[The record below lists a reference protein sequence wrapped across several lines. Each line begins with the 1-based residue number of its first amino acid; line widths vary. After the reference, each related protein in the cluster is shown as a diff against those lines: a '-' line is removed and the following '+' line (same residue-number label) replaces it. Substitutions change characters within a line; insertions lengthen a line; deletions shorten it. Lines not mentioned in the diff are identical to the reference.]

1 MINFYPAC
9 RPCFSPFALEIP
21 TAFAESY
28 SYSEMICKLADI
40 IKALSEKIEN
50 NDQELINYV
59 DEQIEALKNYVDN
72 NINDVNNSINNQIN
86 RVLLL
91 LQDIRDYV
99 NIKSDNN
106 LNECKALIYNL
117 IGDCVSQTSVIN
129 PILQTPDCLQN
140 TLNELYE
147 ALRFG
152 LTCSQ
157 YDVLGLTAQ
166 KYDDKQIMAYRF
178 DLYGY
183 FLLFNYVWSLYSPFS
198 GKKVTHQQAILE
210 LAQFNRVEGL
220 TAQSYD
226 GLNISAE
233 QFINRIDSAY
243 CYDWEGVKS

>member
-1 MINFYPAC
+1 M
-9 RPCFSPFALEIP
+9 
-21 TAFAESY
+21 
-28 SYSEMICKLADI
+28 
-40 IKALSEKIEN
+40 
-50 NDQELINYV
+50 
-59 DEQIEALKNYVDN
+59 
-72 NINDVNNSINNQIN
+72 
-86 RVLLL
+86 
-91 LQDIRDYV
+91 
-99 NIKSDNN
+99 
-106 LNECKALIYNL
+106 
-117 IGDCVSQTSVIN
+117 
-129 PILQTPDCLQN
+129 QN

-220 TAQSYD
+220 TAQNYD

-233 QFINRIDSAY
+233 EFINRIDSAY
-243 CYDWEGVKS
+243 YYDWEGVKS